1 MTDYKD
7 VSEVTEG
14 ILSQIYRQQ
23 TQDNRLRVLL
33 TLYGE
38 LNEEEQDVFLRLAT
52 DTAKSKDK
60 YYLWQIK
67 NRLKRK

>member
-7 VSEVTEG
+7 VSHVTEG

-23 TQDNRLRVLL
+23 TQDSKLRVLL
-33 TLYGE
+33 SLYRE
-38 LNEEEQDVFLRLAT
+38 LDEEEQDAFLRLAT

-60 YYLWQIK
+60 YYLWQLK
-67 NRLKRK
+67 NRLNRK

>member
-14 ILSQIYRQQ
+14 VLSQIYRQQ

-33 TLYGE
+33 ALYM
-38 LNEEEQDVFLRLAT
+38 LLDEEEQDAFLRLAT

-60 YYLWQIK
+60 YYLWQLK
-67 NRLKRK
+67 NRLNRK